1 MALKKDKLTRAQF
14 RRLLF
19 IQKGRCAL
27 SGIKLDPKRVSV
39 DHIVPLSR
47 QDLKNDPLY
56 GKYWLVD
63 TSVNK
68 LKGNLSLD
76 ELKKIVDNI
85 NKNSATM
92 EKLKEKL
99 LKGKIEEMNID
110 DFNKYIEDNYDEDG
124 IVKV

>member
-39 DHIVPLSR
+39 DLIVPLSR
-47 QDLKNDPLY
+47 QDLKNNPLY

-85 NKNSATM
+85 KKNSANM
-92 EKLKEKL
+92 EKLEEKL

>member
-47 QDLKNDPLY
+47 QDLKNNPLY

-85 NKNSATM
+85 KKNSANM
-92 EKLKEKL
+92 EKLEEKL